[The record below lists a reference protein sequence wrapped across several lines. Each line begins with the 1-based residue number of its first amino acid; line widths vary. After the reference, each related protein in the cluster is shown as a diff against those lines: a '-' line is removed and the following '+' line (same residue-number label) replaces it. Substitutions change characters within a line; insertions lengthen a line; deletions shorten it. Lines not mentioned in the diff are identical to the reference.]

1 MKRRKKLLFD
11 GKLIVDLVAATRNLY
26 CLGSDGLLF
35 FLGMNRPLQRHHPV
49 LRDDFDI
56 VTIRGKRLVRDQ
68 FLPDLFGKH
77 PVGRG
82 AGLLVG
88 CLTVGLVV
96 G

>member
-11 GKLIVDLVAATRNLY
+11 GKLIVYLVRATRNLY
-26 CLGSDGLLF
+26 CLGSDGPLF
-35 FLGMNRPLQRHHPV
+35 FLGMHRPLQRHHSM
-49 LRDDFDI
+49 LRDDLDI
-56 VTIRGKRLVRDQ
+56 VPIRGKRLVRDQ

-88 CLTVGLVV
+88 RLIVGLVV